1 MKSKRIILDT
11 NLWISFL
18 ISKKFTDLDNLI
30 KTEKV
35 VLIFSNELLE
45 EFIEVAKRPV
55 IKKFFP
61 KKDVEKLLDIF
72 DQFADLIHVTS
83 NLDLCRD
90 EKDNF
95 SLNLSV
101 DGNADYLV
109 TGDKDLL
116 VLKKIKKTK
125 ILTYRELVEIIKW
138 N

>member
-18 ISKKFTDLDNLI
+18 ISKKLTALDNLI

-35 VLIFSNELLE
+35 VLIFSEELLE
-45 EFIEVAKRPV
+45 EFTEVVKRPK
-55 IKKFFP
+55 IKKFFA
-61 KKDVEKLLDIF
+61 KKDVEKLWETF
-72 DQFADLIHVTS
+72 DQFAELIEVTS
-83 NLDLCRD
+83 KLNLCRD

-95 SLNLSV
+95 LLNLSV

-125 ILTYRELVEIIKW
+125 ILTYREFIKIVKSD
-138 N
+138 